1 MWLINTWT
9 HQLEFV
15 NEPEEYTY
23 AILSHVW
30 EDDEVSFQ
38 DFRAPGKAYK
48 KKGFDKIIRTCQ
60 LAASRGLRYA
70 WVDTYCIDKSS
81 SAELSEAINSM
92 FKWYM
97 NSAVCF
103 VFLSDLASGL
113 SFEDHFP
120 RCRWLTRGWTLQEI
134 VAPRAAEFYDAE
146 WQLRGCKPE
155 LNTFLA
161 GVTRI
166 DYAVLCDSQ
175 AMFEVPV
182 ARRMSWASMRET
194 TRVEDK
200 AYCLLGIFGVNMP
213 MLYGEGPKAFMR
225 LQEEIA
231 KESSDLSLFAW
242 TALPPSLGPESLI
255 QQSYRGIFARSPR
268 EFSHAYHLKPRI
280 KDAIIG
286 TEFAVT
292 NKGLRI
298 ETALISVPSATD
310 DLVWDLGVSERDDWP
325 KNRAD
330 GWVGVY
336 LAKTANG
343 YVRSNPHSLFR
354 AGPQMQRYRG
364 DSSLVYIRKDLRTSE
379 LEMVEN
385 RFRGAVCANFSE
397 APCQILAAAP
407 RQLWDYN
414 RNLFLSQGQGINAY
428 ILLRYSHA
436 NNYSSS
442 TKFIVAL
449 STMDEPLCYIFSDQ
463 HPLFEQAYQFMN
475 TAKEITYYVSA
486 DYLRMT
492 ILPVTASGHSMPAL
506 CSIRQPQSNPAINL
520 QAELKPHI
528 FQNQPCFSL
537 EVVIEQ
543 AILEYP
549 ISSRGGISSMNLC

>member
-1 MWLINTWT
+1 MWLINTGT

-23 AILSHVW
+23 AILSHAW

-38 DFRAPGKAYK
+38 DFQIPGKAYK
-48 KKGFDKIIRTCQ
+48 KRGFDKIIRTCQ
-60 LAASRGLRYA
+60 LAASRDLRYA
-70 WVDTYCIDKSS
+70 WVDTCCIDKSS

-103 VFLSDLASGL
+103 VFLSDLPPGS

-134 VAPRAAEFYDAE
+134 VAPRAAEFYDAKWE
-146 WQLRGCKPE
+146 FRGRKPE
-155 LNTFLA
+155 LNAFLA
-161 GVTRI
+161 SVTRI

-200 AYCLLGIFGVNMP
+200 AYCLLGIFGVSMP

-231 KESSDLSLFAW
+231 KDSSDLSLFAW
-242 TALPPSLGPESLI
+242 TGLPPSLGPESLI

-268 EFSHAYHLKPRI
+268 EFAHAHHLKPRI
-280 KDAIIG
+280 KDAIID
-286 TEFAVT
+286 TEFAIT

-298 ETALISVPSATD
+298 ETALISVPGATD

-343 YVRSNPHSLFR
+343 YVRSKPHSLFR
-354 AGPQMQRYRG
+354 AEPQMRRYRG
-364 DSSLVYIRKDLRTSE
+364 DNSLVYIRKDLRTSE
-379 LEMVEN
+379 SETVEN
-385 RFRGAVCANFSE
+385 RFRGAIYANFSK

-407 RQLWDYN
+407 QQLWDYN

-428 ILLRYSHA
+428 FLLGYS
-436 NNYSSS
+436 NTDNYSSS
-442 TKFIVAL
+442 TQFIVAF

-463 HPLFEQAYQFMN
+463 HPLFKQACQFMD
-475 TAKEITYYVSA
+475 TAREITYYVSA
-486 DYLRMT
+486 DYLRMQF
-492 ILPVTASGHSMPAL
+492 LPGRLSTQSSPAL
-506 CSIRQPQSNPAINL
+506 CSIRQPQSNSVINF

-528 FQNQPCFSL
+528 FQNQACFSL
-537 EVVIEQ
+537 ELVLEQVV
-543 AILEYP
+543 LDNP
-549 ISSRGGISSMNLC
+549 VNTRGISSMNLC